1 MEILRKIISVVD
13 VPTLISILA
22 FFVVLLLF
30 IGIVQYSRGRVRR
43 KELIRKIQVSEG
55 NIEAPSDSGS
65 KFLKP
70 VVSLFNTFGKRFA
83 PGKSTDHSSSNLS
96 FLRAGLRDERV
107 KAVFWGGKVFFAIS
121 LPLLFIL
128 LKFLF
133 FKAMTPI
140 MSLYI
145 SLFAAFIGFYM
156 PNIWLRNKI
165 AKRKDMIF
173 KGLPDALD
181 LMVICI
187 EAGIGLDA
195 AINQVA
201 RELKLANS
209 ALSEEFNLFTLEMR
223 TGKARAAALKSLA
236 LRTGLEDLDSL
247 VTLLIQTEK
256 FGTSVSRAMTVF
268 ADSFRTKRFQMAEE
282 IAAKLP
288 VKLLFP
294 CILFIFPSLFAV
306 IMGPAMIRVYQVFIS
321 R

>member
-1 MEILRKIISVVD
+1 MGVID
-13 VPTLISILA
+13 VPTLVSILG

-30 IGIVQYSRGRVRR
+30 IGILQYSRGRARK
-43 KELIRKIQVSEG
+43 KELIRKIRISEG
-55 NIEAPSDSGS
+55 NIDVPSDSGS
-65 KFLKP
+65 GVLKP
-70 VVSLFNTFGKRFA
+70 FISFLNIFGKRFT
-83 PGKSTDHSSSNLS
+83 PDEKSKDYSSSNLS

-107 KAVFWGGKVFFAIS
+107 QAIFWGAKVVFAIS

-128 LKFLF
+128 VKFFFLK
-133 FKAMTPI
+133 AITPI

-145 SLFAAFIGFYM
+145 SLFAAFIGFYL
-156 PNIWLRNKI
+156 PNIWLHKKI

-187 EAGIGLDA
+187 EAGIGLDG

-201 RELKLANS
+201 KELKIANP

-223 TGKARAAALKSLA
+223 TGKARDAALKSLA

-256 FGTSVSRAMTVF
+256 FGTSVSRAMNVF
-268 ADSFRTKRFQMAEE
+268 SESFRTKRFQMAEE

-306 IMGPAMIRVYQVFIS
+306 IMGPALIRVYQVFIK
-321 R
+321 

>member
-1 MEILRKIISVVD
+1 MEILRKIISVID

-22 FFVVLLLF
+22 FFTLLLLF
-30 IGIVQYSRGRVRR
+30 IGIVQYSRGRTKK
-43 KELIRKIQVSEG
+43 KELIRKIRVSQG
-55 NIEAPSDSGS
+55 NIDAPSDSGS
-65 KFLKP
+65 GALKP
-70 VVSLFNTFGKRFA
+70 VESLLSTFGKRFA
-83 PGKSTDHSSSNLS
+83 PKKSKDYSSSNLS
-96 FLRAGLRDERV
+96 FLRAGLRDEHV
-107 KAVFWGGKVFFAIS
+107 QAVFWGAKVLFAIS
-121 LPLLFIL
+121 LPLLFFL

-133 FKAMTPI
+133 FKAMTP
-140 MSLYI
+140 MVSLYI
-145 SLFAAFIGFYM
+145 CLFAAFIGFFL

-187 EAGIGLDA
+187 EAGIGLDG

-201 RELKLANS
+201 KELKLANP

-223 TGKARAAALKSLA
+223 TGKARDAALKSLA
-236 LRTGLEDLDSL
+236 LRTGLEDLNSL

-256 FGTSVSRAMTVF
+256 FGTSVSRAMNVF
-268 ADSFRTKRFQMAEE
+268 SETFRTKRFQKAEE

-288 VKLLFP
+288 VKILFP

-306 IMGPAMIRVYQVFIS
+306 ILGPAMIRVYQVFIG

>member
-1 MEILRKIISVVD
+1 LEILRKIISVVD
-13 VPTLISILA
+13 VPTLISVLA
-22 FFVVLLLF
+22 FFAILLLF
-30 IGIVQYSRGRVRR
+30 IGLIQYSRDRVKR
-43 KELIRKIQVSEG
+43 KGLIRKIRVSEDDIG
-55 NIEAPSDSGS
+55 APSDSGNRV
-65 KFLKP
+65 LKP
-70 VVSLFNTFGKRFA
+70 VMSLLNTFGKRFA
-83 PGKSTDHSSSNLS
+83 PGKSTDYSSSKIV

-107 KAVFWGGKVFFAIS
+107 QAVFWGAKVLFAIS
-121 LPLLFIL
+121 LPLLFIP
-128 LKFLF
+128 LKFPF
-133 FKAMTPI
+133 FKATTPI
-140 MSLYI
+140 VTMYVC
-145 SLFAAFIGFYM
+145 LFAAFIGFYM

-181 LMVICI
+181 LMVICV
-187 EAGIGLDA
+187 EAGMGLDG
-195 AINQVA
+195 AINQVSK
-201 RELKLANS
+201 ELKLANP

-256 FGTSVSRAMTVF
+256 FGTSISRAMNVF
-268 ADSFRTKRFQMAEE
+268 SDTFRTKRLQMAEE

-306 IMGPAMIRVYQVFIS
+306 VMGPALIRVYQVFIN

>member
-1 MEILRKIISVVD
+1 MEILRGIISVVD
-13 VPTLISILA
+13 VPTLISGVA
-22 FFVVLLLF
+22 FFVILLLF
-30 IGIVQYSRGRVRR
+30 IGLIQYSRGRVRR
-43 KELIRKIQVSEG
+43 KELIRKIRVSEG

-65 KFLKP
+65 RVLRP
-70 VVSLFNTFGKRFA
+70 VMSILNAFGKRFA
-83 PGKSTDHSSSNLS
+83 PGKSKDHSSANLS
-96 FLRAGLRDERV
+96 FLRAGLRKERV
-107 KAVFWGGKVFFAIS
+107 LAVFWGVKVFFAFS

-128 LKFLF
+128 LKFFF

-140 MSLYI
+140 VLLYI
-145 SLFAAFIGFYM
+145 CLFAAFMGFYL
-156 PNIWLRNKI
+156 PNIWLHIKI

-201 RELKLANS
+201 QELKLANP
-209 ALSEEFNLFTLEMR
+209 ALSEELNLFTLEMR
-223 TGKARAAALKSLA
+223 TGKARSAALKSLA
-236 LRTGLEDLDSL
+236 LRTGLEDMDSL

-256 FGTSVSRAMTVF
+256 FGTSVSRAMRVF
-268 ADSFRTKRFQMAEE
+268 SDTFRTKRFQKAEE

-288 VKLLFP
+288 VKLVFP

-306 IMGPAMIRVYQVFIS
+306 IMGPAIIRVYEILIK